1 MKYNVLGVGFPS
13 NDYRTVEIR
22 GHEINLTAKEFD
34 ILSLLICNQ
43 RQVFTYD
50 MIVDR
55 IWNEIADCYS
65 KKTVATH
72 ISNLRRK
79 LKIEPDVPNY
89 IKPVHGI
96 GYKFNAGT

>member
-65 KKTVATH
+65 RKTVATH
-72 ISNLRRK
+72 ISNL
-79 LKIEPDVPNY
+79 
-89 IKPVHGI
+89 
-96 GYKFNAGT
+96 